1 MKCKKCGAEW
11 EATGQ
16 SLACPRCDTVATLQP
31 KEQQFLWEE
40 VKNAEQLQD
49 RALRAECLAQ
59 LAAFGNKK
67 AQYLYGEV
75 LRTGDGKEKNVT
87 DAVVW
92 YKASAKQLYAPA
104 AYQLFCAL
112 RDYSFGS
119 SKRMNTFWLC
129 VAAEFGSAPAAY
141 ELSRCYEV
149 GDGMEVS
156 HRYSLYWL
164 TRAAKA
170 GEKEAAFKLAK
181 MYASGDGVEK
191 NVAVARSI
199 VAEVVPHSLG
209 EFLFVK
215 RLGKGERVAIPDIDI
230 PRREEDRFALGLLAE
245 EEAEPAI
252 AANIYFL
259 CIRAGNVSAN
269 YNLACCY
276 AEGKGVA
283 KDYAEARRRFE
294 VAANEAEN
302 VDAMMILA
310 DYLIHG
316 TGGDMDKAAG
326 VAYYEKAVALGSA
339 EAAYRLAEE
348 YRYGEESD
356 MGKAYRWYEKAAAMK
371 HAKAKKEADELREK
385 IAILYDNAVA
395 AQQAEEYDKA
405 FKLYALAAKM
415 NHAGACYRL
424 AQMYQNGVGT
434 KRNMRR
440 AVYYYNEASKQ
451 GHLGAVYCLGVCYF
465 RGEGVPC
472 DYDVANRLLTIASKQ
487 GYGESAQMLEEM
499 KRRRHIKTGRKFY
512 SISTVLYRRGELG
525 DAIRFRSIAAQ
536 LGYARAMY
544 VMGCHYEF
552 GDGVPLDRDKATAW
566 YSRAAKAGFTGERG
580 NVKGGFLH
588 ARKELLRHKQEQ

>member
-11 EATGQ
+11 ETTGQ
-16 SLACPRCDTVATLQP
+16 SLVCPNCETVAVLQP

-40 VKNAEQLQD
+40 VKKAEQLQD
-49 RALRAECLAQ
+49 RALRAECLEQ

-75 LRTGDGKEKNVT
+75 LRTGDGKEKSVT

-104 AYQLFCAL
+104 AYQLYCCL

-119 SKRMNTFWLC
+119 SKRLNTFWLR

-141 ELSRCYEV
+141 EIARCYEV

-170 GEKEAAFKLAK
+170 GQAEAVFKLAK
-181 MYASGDGVEK
+181 MYATGDGVEK
-191 NVAVARSI
+191 NVAVASSL
-199 VAEVVPHSLG
+199 VVTAHPHSLG
-209 EFLFVK
+209 EFLFSK
-215 RLGKGERVAIPDIDI
+215 KLGRGERVSIPDIEI
-230 PRREEDRFALGLLAE
+230 PTREEDRFALGVQAE
-245 EEAEPAI
+245 QEAEPAI

-259 CIRAGNVSAN
+259 CIRGGNVSAN

-283 KDYAEARRRFE
+283 KDEGEARRRFE
-294 VAANEAEN
+294 AAANEAN
-302 VDAMMILA
+302 HTGAMMKLA

-316 TGGDMDKAAG
+316 IGGEADREAG
-326 VAYYEKAVALGSA
+326 IAYYERAVALGVA
-339 EAAYRLAEE
+339 EAAYRLAQE
-348 YRYGEESD
+348 YHHGEGSD

-371 HAKAKKEADELREK
+371 HVEAKREADILREK
-385 IAILYDNAVA
+385 IAVLYDNAVA

-405 FKLYALAAKM
+405 FQLYSLAAKM
-415 NHAGACYRL
+415 SHAGACYRL

-451 GHLGAVYCLGVCYF
+451 GHLGSVYCLGVCYF
-465 RGEGVPC
+465 KGEGVAC
-472 DYDVANRLLTIASKQ
+472 DYNVANRLLTIAAKQ
-487 GYGESAQMLEEM
+487 GYGDSQQMLNEM
-499 KRRRHIKTGRKFY
+499 KRRRHVKTGRKFY
-512 SISTVLYRRGELG
+512 SISTVLYRKGEVG

-552 GDGVPLDRDKATAW
+552 GDGVPLDREKASAW
-566 YSRAAKAGFTGERG
+566 YSRAARAGFTGERG

-588 ARKELLRHKQEQ
+588 ARKELLRNRPQ